1 MEITT
6 AIEVHDLTVT
16 YRHNPVLWAIDF
28 KIPTGSL
35 VAIVGPN
42 GAGKSTLLKAIMN
55 LIPVASGYVKILD
68 KDLNTARS
76 LVAYVPQK
84 EEVDWDF
91 PICVED
97 VVLMG
102 RSARLPFYK
111 KPTNTDRE
119 IAKEALSKLGMLEF
133 SKRQISELSGGQQQ
147 RVFLARAL
155 VQEAQVYLLDE
166 PFSGID
172 VTTEEIIVNLLKEL
186 TAQGKT
192 IVCVHHDLS
201 TVNQYFD
208 WTIMLNLRLVTA
220 GPTNQVFTQEKIQQT
235 YSGRLRMLDEV
246 AQKLRNEQWS
256 KKLK

>member
-1 MEITT
+1 
-6 AIEVHDLTVT
+6 
-16 YRHNPVLWAIDF
+16 
-28 KIPTGSL
+28 
-35 VAIVGPN
+35 
-42 GAGKSTLLKAIMN
+42 
-55 LIPVASGYVKILD
+55 
-68 KDLNTARS
+68 
-76 LVAYVPQK
+76 
-84 EEVDWDF
+84 
-91 PICVED
+91 
-97 VVLMG
+97 MG